1 MGYSVGMDT
10 DSKVYFS
17 TATIMIRI
25 PTRVKVFTWLLN
37 LVRRSLN
44 VNARLLWSVLFIWLF
59 TVGGVT
65 GIVLSNASVDLVLH
79 DTYYVVAHFHYV
91 LSIGA
96 TSAVVIGAY
105 FYWPVFSGL
114 SVPHFLRITSTLLFC
129 FTVNRVFLPMHSLR
143 LEGIPRRYTNYS
155 FLIASINKVIRL
167 FLILTLCSTVLL
179 LISLKT
185 FFGNFLSYNDTFLS
199 SQETV
204 TGYPVKWH
212 SFEQG
217 IFCI

>member
-1 MGYSVGMDT
+1 MG
-10 DSKVYFS
+10 

-59 TVGGVT
+59 TVGRVT

-91 LSIGA
+91 LSMRA
-96 TSAVVIGAY
+96 TSAVVMRTY
-105 FYWPVFSGL
+105 FYWPVFSGN

-129 FTVNRVFLPMHSLR
+129 FTVNRVFLPIHSLR
-143 LEGIPRRYTNYS
+143 LERMPRRYTNYS
-155 FLIASINKVIRL
+155 FLMSSINKVIGL
-167 FLILTLCSTVLL
+167 FLILTLCSTILI

-185 FFGNFLSYNDTFLS
+185 FFGSFLSFSDSFLS
-199 SQETV
+199 AQETV
-204 TGYPVKWH
+204 IRYPVK
-212 SFEQG
+212 
-217 IFCI
+217 